1 MKFLLGVTQ
10 RVQDNELY
18 VERRDCL
25 DQRWVSF
32 LRKIEIIPIPI
43 PNLTEDFSYLFDI
56 LGIKGILLTG
66 GNNLP
71 FNSKEVS
78 DAPERDYLELK
89 LLKYAELTQIPVL
102 GVCRGFQIM
111 NQYLGGSLIKIKNH
125 VSTTHNLTFSPNF
138 KDIFPKK
145 VNSFHNYGINKSGI
159 ANFFEPVA
167 FSPDGLI
174 EAAFHKKL
182 NWLGI
187 MWHPE
192 RKEVPNEDDLNVF
205 SRYLLR
211 IER

>member
-125 VSTTHNLTFSPNF
+125 VSTT
-138 KDIFPKK
+138 
-145 VNSFHNYGINKSGI
+145 
-159 ANFFEPVA
+159 
-167 FSPDGLI
+167 
-174 EAAFHKKL
+174 
-182 NWLGI
+182 
-187 MWHPE
+187 
-192 RKEVPNEDDLNVF
+192 
-205 SRYLLR
+205 
-211 IER
+211 